1 MRFLPFLLL
10 IPMFG
15 ADPSGL
21 VMYKAGDLRGF
32 EKKLAP
38 KINEHKVANE
48 NLDKMG
54 KYRTLEVH
62 REGDGEVEIHETEA
76 DLMVINSGEGT
87 LLLGGTVLNPKKT
100 APNEIRA
107 PSMKGGEMKPLAAG
121 DVVYI
126 PAKIPHQVMVPAGKQ
141 ITYFVAK
148 VE

>member
-1 MRFLPFLLL
+1 MRFLPFVVL
-10 IPMFG
+10 IPMFA
-15 ADPSGL
+15 ADPAGF
-21 VMYKAGDLRGF
+21 VMYKAGDLKSL

-38 KINEHKVANE
+38 KVNEHKVANE
-48 NLDKMG
+48 NLAKLG

-76 DLMVINSGEGT
+76 DLMVINSGEAT
-87 LLLGGTVLNPKKT
+87 LLLGGTVMNPKKT
-100 APNEIRA
+100 APGEIRA
-107 PSMKGGEMKPLAAG
+107 PTMKGGEAKALAAG

-126 PAKIPHQVMVPAGKQ
+126 PPNVPHQVMVAAGKQ

>member
-1 MRFLPFLLL
+1 MRFLPLVVL
-10 IPMFG
+10 IPMFA
-15 ADPSGL
+15 ADPSGF
-21 VMYKAGDLRGF
+21 VMFKAGDLKSY

-38 KINEHKVANE
+38 KLNEHKVANE
-48 NLDKMG
+48 NLAKLG

-76 DLMVINSGEGT
+76 DLMVINSGEAT
-87 LLLGGTVLNPKKT
+87 LLLGGTVMNPKKSG
-100 APNEIRA
+100 PGEIRA
-107 PSMKGGEMKPLAAG
+107 PSMRGGEMKALAAG

-126 PAKIPHQVMVPAGKQ
+126 PPNVPHQVMVAAGKQ